1 MYNINW
7 YLRKEQWWLA
17 NFLKQEVA
25 RMENILAVIEMIY
38 MTIIIIDYVKTFID
52 WYIDYKIDKKISN
65 DKKNRCSYDKDEQ
78 R

>member
-1 MYNINW
+1 
-7 YLRKEQWWLA
+7 
-17 NFLKQEVA
+17 
-25 RMENILAVIEMIY
+25 MENILAIIEMIY
-38 MTIIIIDYVKTFID
+38 MTIIIIDYVRIFID